1 MPLVVYSCKVL
12 FLFFWGLTVSVV
24 SRGLEGALTAFPPFL
39 CRHKLCSFHNTSLFL
54 WKYAAQRS
62 MGVGQTLHFLFNTTS
77 LCTSEAL
84 FALNKTL
91 HITYGKVSLQELARS
106 CQELTRE
113 ESLKG
118 IVWKKD
124 DVFYPFFFLALVSV
138 FCLICLSSSSRVC
151 FPRPVS
157 VMPVNMSLATRP
169 REKVQHV
176 DNWIS

>member
-1 MPLVVYSCKVL
+1 
-12 FLFFWGLTVSVV
+12 
-24 SRGLEGALTAFPPFL
+24 
-39 CRHKLCSFHNTSLFL
+39 
-54 WKYAAQRS
+54 

-118 IVWKKD
+118 IV
-124 DVFYPFFFLALVSV
+124 
-138 FCLICLSSSSRVC
+138 
-151 FPRPVS
+151 
-157 VMPVNMSLATRP
+157 
-169 REKVQHV
+169 
-176 DNWIS
+176 

>member
-124 DVFYPFFFLALVSV
+124 DVFYPFFFWLWFLYSVLFVSRRPPGFV
-138 FCLICLSSSSRVC
+138 FPDLFQLCQSICLSLRG
-151 FPRPVS
+151 PGRRY
-157 VMPVNMSLATRP
+157 T
-169 REKVQHV
+169 HV